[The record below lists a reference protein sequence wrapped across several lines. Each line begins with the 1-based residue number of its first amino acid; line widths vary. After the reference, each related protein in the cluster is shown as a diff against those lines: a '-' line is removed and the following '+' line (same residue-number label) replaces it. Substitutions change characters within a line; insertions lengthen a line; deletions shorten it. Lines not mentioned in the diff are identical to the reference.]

1 MDDERQDFLWGY
13 RPLITHNRKRNTIA
27 AMEQPENH
35 SAYRALPVQMP
46 PIQRTL
52 ARRDDAPIFKAKVEA
67 LIERFKPFAA
77 RTRERERKWM
87 R

>member
-1 MDDERQDFLWGY
+1 MNHEEREILWGY
-13 RPLITHNRKRNTIA
+13 RPLITHNRKRNRIPAT
-27 AMEQPENH
+27 EQPENR
-35 SAYRALPVQMP
+35 SAHRALPVQMP

-52 ARRDDAPIFKAKVEA
+52 ARRDDTPIFKAKVEA

-77 RTRERERKWM
+77 RTRERDRKWM